1 MENVM
6 KKKWL
11 VGVVLVTAL
20 AIPAAGW
27 AHTGHAHKYMGT
39 VTTVTA
45 THLEVKTT
53 DGKTVKVVLNAKTAL
68 ARGKQKV
75 DVAALKAGERV
86 VVEVPNEKDMIAS
99 KVTLPAL
106 RAAATK

>member
-6 KKKWL
+6 KRKWL

-39 VTTVTA
+39 VTTVSA

>member
-1 MENVM
+1 VR
-6 KKKWL
+6 
-11 VGVVLVTAL
+11 V
-20 AIPAAGW
+20 
-27 AHTGHAHKYMGT
+27 
-39 VTTVTA
+39 
-45 THLEVKTT
+45 T

-99 KVTLPAL
+99 KVTLLAL